1 MSNSKEILGPQ
12 LEVTALL
19 GQGCSF
25 EGRLIFEGIVR
36 IDGKFTGDIFT
47 RDSLIIGPDAKVV
60 AQIEADTVVVSGY
73 LEGHIRASNR
83 VEIQATG
90 HVKGM
95 VTSPIL
101 KIEEGGVFD
110 GQTQM
115 VIPGESPA
123 THG

>member
-1 MSNSKEILGPQ
+1 MNNSKEILGPQ

-36 IDGKFTGDIFT
+36 IDGKFSGDIFS
-47 RDSLIIGPDAKVV
+47 RDSLIIGPDARVV
-60 AQIEADTVVVSGY
+60 AQVEADTVIVSGY
-73 LEGHIRASNR
+73 LEGHIRASTR
-83 VEIQATG
+83 VEIQASG

-110 GQTQM
+110 GNTQM
-115 VIPGESPA
+115 LAPTAVSP
-123 THG
+123 

>member
-1 MSNSKEILGPQ
+1 MANSIDLLGPQ

-60 AQIEADTVVVSGY
+60 AQIEADKVVVSGY
-73 LEGHIRASNR
+73 LEGHIRASSR
-83 VEIQATG
+83 VEIQSTG
-90 HVKGM
+90 HVKSM

-110 GQTQM
+110 GNTQM
-115 VIPGESPA
+115 MVSSERTEANP
-123 THG
+123 

>member
-1 MSNSKEILGPQ
+1 MASSKEILGPQ

-19 GQGCSF
+19 GEGTSF

-36 IDGKFTGDIFT
+36 IDGKFSGDIFS
-47 RDSLIIGPDAKVV
+47 RDSLIIGPDARVV
-60 AQIEADTVVVSGY
+60 AQIEADTVIVSGY
-73 LEGHIRASNR
+73 LEGHIKASNR

-95 VTSPIL
+95 VSSPIL

-110 GQTQM
+110 GNTQM
-115 VIPGESPA
+115 LAPNAEGR
-123 THG
+123 T